1 MTILTLI
8 SLLIAV
14 IALSHVIQQRRA
26 INQMNQILYAVA
38 DDVQEVRNVTHGK
51 PSISFMD

>member
-8 SLLIAV
+8 TLAIAV
-14 IALSHVIQQRRA
+14 IALTHVIQQRRT

-51 PSISFMD
+51 PKISLLD